1 MQLSVVKYNINQNTT
16 SLIALLKMNDITGLF
31 D

>member
-1 MQLSVVKYNINQNTT
+1 MQFFVVKYNINQNTT
-16 SLIALLKMNDITGLF
+16 SLIALLKMNDFTVL